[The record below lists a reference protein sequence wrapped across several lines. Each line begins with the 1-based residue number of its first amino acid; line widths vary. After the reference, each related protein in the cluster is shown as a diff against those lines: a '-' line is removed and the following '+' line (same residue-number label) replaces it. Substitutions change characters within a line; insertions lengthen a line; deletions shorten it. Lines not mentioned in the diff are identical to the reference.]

1 MTVDNWLIA
10 NIVILMR
17 LNLIEYIFSRYSLLL
32 SFFIFYFATQSTFY
46 MDRNKA
52 IESVNEIKELM
63 ERSSKFVS
71 LSGMTAVLA
80 GVYALAG
87 AYVAGQLLRSEDNR
101 EGLIMVAS
109 PVLIVSIVT
118 ACILS
123 WYKAK
128 KMQQKLFS
136 KLTYRIAW
144 NFSLPL
150 LTGGLFCIALLLHE
164 HYGLVSSVML
174 LFYGL
179 SLVNVSKFTYSNV
192 AWLGYAFLCL
202 GTADCFFEGHGLMFW
217 TIGFGGF
224 HILYG
229 MLFYLQYE
237 RRK

>member
-1 MTVDNWLIA
+1 
-10 NIVILMR
+10 
-17 LNLIEYIFSRYSLLL
+17 
-32 SFFIFYFATQSTFY
+32 
-46 MDRNKA
+46 MDKNKA

-87 AYVAGQLLRSEDNR
+87 AYVAGQLLRSGDNR
-101 EGLIMVAS
+101 E
-109 PVLIVSIVT
+109 
-118 ACILS
+118 
-123 WYKAK
+123 
-128 KMQQKLFS
+128 
-136 KLTYRIAW
+136 
-144 NFSLPL
+144 
-150 LTGGLFCIALLLHE
+150 
-164 HYGLVSSVML
+164 GLVSSVML

-202 GTADCFFEGHGLMFW
+202 GIADCFFEGHGLMFW

-237 RRK
+237 RKK

>member
-17 LNLIEYIFSRYSLLL
+17 LNLIEYIFLDILCSFHFYILLCNTK
-32 SFFIFYFATQSTFY
+32 YFY

-109 PVLIVSIVT
+109 LVLIVSIVT

>member
-52 IESVNEIKELM
+52 IELM

-109 PVLIVSIVT
+109 LVLIVSIVT

>member
-1 MTVDNWLIA
+1 
-10 NIVILMR
+10 
-17 LNLIEYIFSRYSLLL
+17 
-32 SFFIFYFATQSTFY
+32 
-46 MDRNKA
+46 
-52 IESVNEIKELM
+52 M

-109 PVLIVSIVT
+109 LVLIVSIVT

-123 WYKAK
+123 WYKTK

>member
-1 MTVDNWLIA
+1 
-10 NIVILMR
+10 
-17 LNLIEYIFSRYSLLL
+17 
-32 SFFIFYFATQSTFY
+32 

-109 PVLIVSIVT
+109 LVLIVSVVT

-128 KMQQKLFS
+128 KMRQKLFS
-136 KLTYRIAW
+136 KLTCRIAW

-150 LTGGLFCIALLLHE
+150 LTGGLFCIALLLRE

-174 LFYGL
+174 LSSIISFFHT
-179 SLVNVSKFTYSNV
+179 VNKT
-192 AWLGYAFLCL
+192 
-202 GTADCFFEGHGLMFW
+202 T
-217 TIGFGGF
+217 F
-224 HILYG
+224 HIKYG
-229 MLFYLQYE
+229 IRRNQLSRTLNHAPQKNSLQYPNKE
-237 RRK
+237 TLENFLKST

>member
-1 MTVDNWLIA
+1 
-10 NIVILMR
+10 
-17 LNLIEYIFSRYSLLL
+17 
-32 SFFIFYFATQSTFY
+32 
-46 MDRNKA
+46 
-52 IESVNEIKELM
+52 
-63 ERSSKFVS
+63 
-71 LSGMTAVLA
+71 
-80 GVYALAG
+80 
-87 AYVAGQLLRSEDNR
+87 
-101 EGLIMVAS
+101 
-109 PVLIVSIVT
+109 
-118 ACILS
+118 
-123 WYKAK
+123 
-128 KMQQKLFS
+128 MQQKLFS

>member
-1 MTVDNWLIA
+1 
-10 NIVILMR
+10 
-17 LNLIEYIFSRYSLLL
+17 
-32 SFFIFYFATQSTFY
+32 
-46 MDRNKA
+46 MDKNKA

-87 AYVAGQLLRSEDNR
+87 AYVAGQLLRSGDNR

-109 PVLIVSIVT
+109 LVLTVSVVT

-128 KMQQKLFS
+128 KMQQKLFG

-192 AWLGYAFLCL
+192 VWLGYAFLCL
-202 GTADCFFEGHGLMFW
+202 GIADCFFEGHGLMFW

-237 RRK
+237 RKK

>member
-1 MTVDNWLIA
+1 
-10 NIVILMR
+10 
-17 LNLIEYIFSRYSLLL
+17 
-32 SFFIFYFATQSTFY
+32 
-46 MDRNKA
+46 
-52 IESVNEIKELM
+52 
-63 ERSSKFVS
+63 
-71 LSGMTAVLA
+71 
-80 GVYALAG
+80 
-87 AYVAGQLLRSEDNR
+87 
-101 EGLIMVAS
+101 MVAS
-109 PVLIVSIVT
+109 LVLIFSVVT

-202 GTADCFFEGHGLMFW
+202 GIADCFFEGHGLMFW

>member
-1 MTVDNWLIA
+1 
-10 NIVILMR
+10 
-17 LNLIEYIFSRYSLLL
+17 
-32 SFFIFYFATQSTFY
+32 

-80 GVYALAG
+80 RVYALAG

-109 PVLIVSIVT
+109 LVLIVSIVT

>member
-1 MTVDNWLIA
+1 
-10 NIVILMR
+10 
-17 LNLIEYIFSRYSLLL
+17 
-32 SFFIFYFATQSTFY
+32 

-109 PVLIVSIVT
+109 LVLIVSIVT

-128 KMQQKLFS
+128 KMQQK
-136 KLTYRIAW
+136 
-144 NFSLPL
+144 L

-202 GTADCFFEGHGLMFW
+202 GIADCFFEGHGLMFW